1 MKTARL
7 AAITALFLLPPVAF
21 HAAAQDPAA
30 DYPNRPIRLITP
42 LPPGGLVDNFARS
55 LAQHFSET
63 FKQPVPVENRTGASG
78 VFAAEATVRSAPDG
92 YTLMLATQ
100 AVLVLNTIAQKTLS
114 YDPVRDFTP
123 ISPLF
128 YTPLYVVVH
137 PSVAAKSIK
146 ELIVLARSQPGKLT
160 FASIGQG
167 TSVHLAT
174 EMFKTQ
180 ANVNFVHVPYKGTG
194 PAMVDL
200 LAGRVDLM
208 FSGGASGLPPVRSG
222 KLRLLASTAERR
234 TLATP
239 DVPTVAEAGVPGYEA
254 TAWFALVAPAGLPRP
269 IVTRLHREAAAMQR
283 LPAAVERFA
292 AAGAEMM
299 PGTPEDLTARIR
311 AEIPVYTKIMKAAG
325 VAAR

>member
-1 MKTARL
+1 MRTARL
-7 AAITALFLLPPVAF
+7 AAVTALFLLPPVAL
-21 HAAAQDPAA
+21 AQDPAA
-30 DYPNRPIRLITP
+30 EYPNRPIRLIAP

-55 LAQHFSET
+55 LAQHFSEA

-78 VFAAEATVRSAPDG
+78 VIAAEATVRSPADG

-100 AVLVLNTIAQKTLS
+100 AVLVLNTIAQKNLS
-114 YDPVRDFTP
+114 YDPLRDFTL

-137 PSVAAKSIK
+137 PTVPAKSIK
-146 ELIVLARSQPGKLT
+146 ELIALARSQPGKLT

-174 EMFKTQ
+174 EIFKTM
-180 ANVNFVHVPYKGTG
+180 ANVELVHVPYKGTG

-200 LAGRVDLM
+200 LAGRVHLM

-254 TAWFALVAPAGLPRP
+254 TAWFALVAPAGVPRP

-283 LPAAVERFA
+283 LPAVVERFA
-292 AAGAEMM
+292 GAGAEMM
-299 PGTPEDLTARIR
+299 PGTPEDLAARIK
-311 AEIPVYTKIMKAAG
+311 AELPVFRKIMKAAG
-325 VAAR
+325 VAAQ